1 MEKLPEY
8 AVYSARI
15 VLVEFCVL
23 ATKAYMSGIFVRFKA
38 CSRFVQGLF
47 FTGAVQKE
55 RSNGWLS

>member
-1 MEKLPEY
+1 VEKLPEY

>member
-1 MEKLPEY
+1 
-8 AVYSARI
+8 VYSART
-15 VLVEFCVL
+15 VLVEFCVI

-38 CSRFVQGLF
+38 CSRFVQGLL

>member
-1 MEKLPEY
+1 
-8 AVYSARI
+8 VYSARI

-38 CSRFVQGLF
+38 CSRFVQGLL